1 MGVRGVRGG
10 GAEGEAR
17 PPSASGSNQT
27 RMRAQVALWQGD
39 VTQLR
44 VDAIVNCNNDTLN
57 ERSGISGHIF
67 AAAGPPLEEACA
79 KLRGCAYD

>member
-1 MGVRGVRGG
+1 MGVRRVRGG

-27 RMRAQVALWQGD
+27 RVRAQVALWQGD